1 MQSPLAPLARPYSL
15 YLDLVRLLA
24 AAMVVITHFAQQGV
38 IAPGAWGL
46 LETMGR
52 EAVIVF
58 FVLSGYV
65 IAASTAQRR
74 ISARDYAVARM
85 SRVYSVAL
93 PVLLLALACATLLRQ
108 LPGTAI
114 HGGYALDKLYLY
126 VPLHLMFLGQHWT
139 LTEVPPLMEPYWS
152 LNYEAWYYVLFGLA
166 CYLRGTRRIV
176 WIAVA
181 LAVMG
186 YKLWLLLPVWLSG
199 VWLYHASARD
209 GQPLFTPGAARAG
222 WLVSLVLFGLYIG
235 VDAETP
241 LRTLARDAWP
251 FASFPLGNAD
261 RFLADYLTCAIVLA
275 NFACAR
281 DARFNALLRVAP
293 AVRTLA
299 SHTFTLY
306 LSHSIVIAA
315 WLAVYPHDRSSGA
328 DVLALVAAIAASTA
342 VLGAVTERRSHLVRA
357 GFGKLLCRLFGPPS
371 SAAPASPPAL
381 QPVAADKTGT

>member
-1 MQSPLAPLARPYSL
+1 MQSPLSPLARPYSL

-24 AAMVVITHFAQQGV
+24 AAMVVLTHFGQQGV
-38 IAPGAWGL
+38 IAPGSWGI
-46 LETMGR
+46 LESMGR

-74 ISARDYAVARM
+74 TSSRDYAVARL

-93 PVLLLALACATLLRQ
+93 PVLLLGLACALLLRPV
-108 LPGTAI
+108 LGAFL
-114 HGGYALDKLYLY
+114 GDYALDKLYLY
-126 VPLHLMFLGQHWT
+126 IPLHLMFLGQHWT

-152 LNYEAWYYVLFGLA
+152 LNYEVWYYLLFGLA

-199 VWLYHASARD
+199 VWLYHACPRD
-209 GQPLFTPGAARAG
+209 GQPLLAPGAARAG
-222 WLVSLVLFGLYIG
+222 WLVSLVLFGLYVG
-235 VDAETP
+235 LDAETP
-241 LRTLARDAWP
+241 LRMLGRDWWP
-251 FASFPLGNAD
+251 FASFPLGSAD
-261 RFLADYLTCAIVLA
+261 RFLADYLSCAIVLT

-293 AVRTLA
+293 VVRILA

-315 WLAVYPHDRSSGA
+315 WLALYPHDQSSSA

-342 VLGAVTERRSHLVRA
+342 VLGSVTERRSHLVRA
-357 GFGKLLCRLFGPPS
+357 GFGKLLCRLFGPPPA
-371 SAAPASPPAL
+371 AAPASPPACR
-381 QPVAADKTGT
+381 PVAADKTGA